1 LPYEYEKTIISLD
14 MIIKTGWSILNN
26 MNVEREKVAALA
38 LIKDAY
44 VQKFELLTDV
54 DVINDVM
61 RWTQSHT
68 KENIING
75 KKKVLEV
82 EYNNDDSDEDQDE
95 DESETETETEN
106 GKQEVEEV
114 ASEPLDTVF

>member
-1 LPYEYEKTIISLD
+1 
-14 MIIKTGWSILNN
+14 MIVKTGWSILNN
-26 MNVEREKVAALA
+26 MHIEREKVAALA

-75 KKKVLEV
+75 KKKVIEV
-82 EYNNDDSDEDQDE
+82 EYNNDDEDQDE
-95 DESETETETEN
+95 DKSETETE
-106 GKQEVEEV
+106 EVESE
-114 ASEPLDTVF
+114 SEPLDTVF